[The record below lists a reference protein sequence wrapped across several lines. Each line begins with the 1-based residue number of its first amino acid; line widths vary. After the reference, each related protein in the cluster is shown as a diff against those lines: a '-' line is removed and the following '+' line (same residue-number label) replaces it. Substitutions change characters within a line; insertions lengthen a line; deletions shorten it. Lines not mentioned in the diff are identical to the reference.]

1 MRTNSPSYLR
11 HHNPENN
18 TQEQKPFFNK
28 SGAGDVPEQQAG
40 FFSAPAPVIQRAPL
54 PGAAAEEEPD
64 FTPAAGPA
72 GNPLVSLPPAKPK
85 EPLASFA
92 PQQQEPLVSLPP
104 EQQGPL
110 ASFQEPPSLLDL
122 TMEKVSL
129 ITHLADITW
138 INDCFVGLDQD
149 AHPIHK
155 TEMEN
160 ALKTTVAGHVSQL
173 TALGGR
179 IIGAASM
186 EELNALKI
194 EIDTFKAIHGV
205 LLTKELQDVVELF
218 RLKEQMWVIMFT
230 NNGMIT
236 KDPVN
241 ANKAGNKA
249 LLEYHQGFTGTVKM
263 ITRVNYTWNRS
274 AAAVTA
280 GIADW
285 TDAEK
290 TQFKTAFQQQLN
302 NVWDTRKASAYT
314 PFRVSQPSDY
324 LLKNSPLKWSDITAH
339 MQGEVRDAAAA
350 GTPDFTITV
359 IKNDPAT
366 EASVRSAVNDGT
378 AKFYIGAASQG
389 IDAAGAPLPTGE
401 QQTLAHEWAH
411 MIGQPDEYPE
421 NSADQSQSWISG
433 GRTGTTD
440 NSLGS
445 DQWQACQNELTRR
458 SNDAT
463 LTPQQRAQ
471 ATTDLNNLQ
480 NSPNDADA
488 ATPGWQDPIHG
499 VANRADNTLALPDG
513 CFAVRGA
520 WTGSR
525 AVRLRPGGRSERGGT
540 HISASAEDAARLT
553 DRGNQV
559 HAYHREGV
567 LQELNSALSTQTNPP
582 VQFEHNF
589 KDMTQK
595 ERLETIE
602 AKLNNLHW
610 DLLDIREKLHAP
622 ASPQAPESAPEGGQP
637 DKP

>member
-1 MRTNSPSYLR
+1 MRTNSPSYLKHR
-11 HHNPENN
+11 NPDNN
-18 TQEQKPFFNK
+18 VQEQKPFFNK
-28 SGAGDVPEQQAG
+28 SGAGDVPEHQPG
-40 FFSAPAPVIQRAPL
+40 FFSTPVIQRAPL
-54 PGAAAEEEPD
+54 PNASTVEEEPN
-64 FTPAAGPA
+64 FTPVADPA
-72 GNPLVSLPPAKPK
+72 SQPLASFPTAKPN
-85 EPLASFA
+85 EPLASFP
-92 PQQQEPLVSLPP
+92 PQEQEPLASFPP
-104 EQQGPL
+104 KQQEPL
-110 ASFQEPPSLLDL
+110 ASFQPPPSLMDL

-129 ITHLADITW
+129 ITRLADIGW
-138 INDCFVGLDQD
+138 VNDCFVGLDQD

-160 ALKTTVAGHVSQL
+160 ALKSMVTGHISQL

-179 IIGAASM
+179 IIGAGSM

-205 LLTKELQDVVELF
+205 LLTKELQAVVELF
-218 RLKEQMWVIMFT
+218 RVKEQMWVIMFT
-230 NNGMIT
+230 TPGAIIT
-236 KDPVN
+236 KDPAN

-249 LLEYHQGFTGTVKM
+249 LLEYHKGPTGTVKM
-263 ITRVNYTWNRS
+263 VTRVNYTWSRS

-302 NVWDTRKASAYT
+302 NVWNTRNASAYT

-324 LLKNSPLKWSDITAH
+324 LLKNSPVKWSDVTAH

-366 EASVRSAVNDGT
+366 EPNLRSAVNDGT
-378 AKFYIGAASQG
+378 AKFYAGAATDG
-389 IDAAGAPLPTGE
+389 FNAAGVANGN

-421 NSADQSQSWISG
+421 NSADQSQSWIAG
-433 GRTGTTD
+433 GRTGTTA
-440 NSLGS
+440 NSIGS

-458 SNDAT
+458 NNDAT

-471 ATTDLNNLQ
+471 AATDLSNLR
-480 NSPNDADA
+480 NSPNDADPA
-488 ATPGWQDPIHG
+488 KPGWQDPIHG
-499 VANRADNTLALPDG
+499 IGNRTDNTLPVPDD

-610 DLLDIREKLHAP
+610 DLLDLQDKLKAP
-622 ASPQAPESAPEGGQP
+622 ASPQAPGSTVEGGQP